1 MLSPSTTIMAE
12 AVAKVVVKAAFVV
25 GAVDVVYVELV
36 AQPRV
41 LTDFKISHTII
52 YLDLHLILD

>member
-1 MLSPSTTIMAE
+1 MLSPSTTTMAE
-12 AVAKVVVKAAFVV
+12 AVVKVVVKAAFVV

-41 LTDFKISHTII
+41 LTDFKI
-52 YLDLHLILD
+52 